1 MFTSFLISTILAD
14 LRFQEA
20 GCSTTQMGTSRLL
33 SSIAGASIFWY
44 SGKISGFLG
53 IENVLILNLVTTGV
67 RFSLL
72 KKMDHPYYMY
82 LVDLIRGTTF
92 GSFWSSS
99 TLYASQIGPP
109 SLRATML
116 LLLNGIYNGI
126 GRSVGSIVGGRFQ
139 AFFGTNHLFLY
150 CSLINYALALVMV
163 FVFYRMSNNNSERIR
178 HSNKEIGK
186 DKTNMTDNNS
196 DHIRELKKER

>member
-1 MFTSFLISTILAD
+1 
-14 LRFQEA
+14 
-20 GCSTTQMGTSRLL
+20 MGTSRLL
-33 SSIAGASIFWY
+33 SSTAGAIMFWY
-44 SGKISGFLG
+44 SGIISGFLG
-53 IENVLILNLVTTGV
+53 IENVLILSLVTTGA

-82 LVDLIRGTTF
+82 LIDLIRGTTF

-139 AFFGTNHLFLY
+139 ALFGANHLFLY
-150 CSLINYALALVMV
+150 CSLINYTLALVMG
-163 FVFYRMSNNNSERIR
+163 FAFYRTSNNNSERIR
-178 HSNKEIGK
+178 HSNKEIRK
-186 DKTNMTDNNS
+186 LKTNMTDDNS
-196 DHIRELKKER
+196 DHIRKLKKER